1 MLWYMGTRTIY
12 DDELH
17 AHFVTFSCYRRRR
30 LLDDDRAKRV
40 VLGVLN
46 AQLAGR
52 KASCV
57 GFVVMPDHVHA
68 IVWFPLPG
76 QLSVFVQQWKR
87 LTSHQIS
94 LLVRRKLLHY
104 AEKIG
109 DDDPFWQAKY
119 YALNLYSDGKVR
131 EKLTYMHENPV
142 RAGLVAQAC
151 DWAFSSARYYEQ
163 RRSVGVPIRWI
174 A

>member
-1 MLWYMGTRTIY
+1 MLSHMPARTIH

-17 AHFVTFSCYRRRR
+17 AHFITFSCYRRRR
-30 LLDDDRAKRV
+30 LLDHDRAKRV

-46 AQLAGR
+46 SQLTAR
-52 KASCV
+52 RASCI

-68 IVWFPLPG
+68 IVWFPIAG

-87 LTSHQIS
+87 LSSHHIGQ
-94 LLVRRKLLHY
+94 LVRTELVHY
-104 AEKIG
+104 AGKIG
-109 DDDPFWQAKY
+109 GDEPFWQAKY
-119 YALNLYSDGKVR
+119 YSFNLYSEDKVR

-142 RAGLVAQAC
+142 RAGLVAQPG
-151 DWAFSSARYYEQ
+151 DWTFSSARYYEQ
-163 RRSVGVPIRWI
+163 GSSVGVPIRWI